1 MDANA
6 MPTPIAW
13 SDIPDPTPA
22 DLMAAGVTY
31 HACRMCELYG
41 PVMRMLP
48 NADADVYIPQIP
60 VRRFPLHAT
69 TDDTLT
75 TWEEGQHSVQMLGI
89 SIFAT
94 LAIAVIAFVGYL
106 LWWLT

>member
-1 MDANA
+1 

-31 HACRMCELYG
+31 HTCRMCELYG
-41 PVMRMLP
+41 PVMRMIP
-48 NADADVYIPQIP
+48 DTVNADDYIPQIP
-60 VRRFPLHAT
+60 VRRFPLDAA

-75 TWEEGQHSVQMLGI
+75 TWEDGQQSVQMLGMVL
-89 SIFAT
+89 FAA
-94 LAIAVIAFVGYL
+94 LAIAVIVFVGYL
-106 LWWLT
+106 LWQLT